1 MHAARKEWPA
11 VADEIY
17 NSFLRDEGSVLA
29 RLFSSNCS
37 SEEDFAEIKEVIEA
51 MCLLGRRARARALA
65 ASAERVLDQR
75 FLGDLIVF
83 LGRLDL
89 SLRGQGGVKG
99 EL

>member
-1 MHAARKEWPA
+1 
-11 VADEIY
+11 
-17 NSFLRDEGSVLA
+17 
-29 RLFSSNCS
+29 
-37 SEEDFAEIKEVIEA
+37 